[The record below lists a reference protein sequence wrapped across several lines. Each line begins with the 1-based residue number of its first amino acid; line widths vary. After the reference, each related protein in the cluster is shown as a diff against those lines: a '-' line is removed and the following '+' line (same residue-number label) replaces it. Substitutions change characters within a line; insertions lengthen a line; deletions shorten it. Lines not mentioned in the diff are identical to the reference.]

1 MLAQDGK
8 ICDGT
13 VLFGRMCPVLP
24 SDIAILIKSHTRRA
38 TEDSTRLYGEAVQR
52 RMRLEE
58 DCHTPPKGVLTS
70 CRATVSQRQG
80 NSEPMMWVFIMPSPS
95 S

>member
-38 TEDSTRLYGEAVQR
+38 AEDGTRLYDEALQR

-58 DCHTPPKGVLTS
+58 NCYTYT
-70 CRATVSQRQG
+70 
-80 NSEPMMWVFIMPSPS
+80 
-95 S
+95 